1 MEKVDLRIL
10 IDKWPS
16 AIVSRDKVED
26 FTGGLI
32 TSKYLANLD
41 SAKDKEGPPSRI
53 RIGRKVAYPVVEFVE
68 WLEKRA
74 KRLE

>member
-1 MEKVDLRIL
+1 MDNVDLSRL
-10 IDKWPS
+10 AEKWPS
-16 AIVSRDKVED
+16 AIVSRDKVET

-53 RIGRKVAYPVVEFVE
+53 KIGRKVAYPVAEFVE

-74 KRLE
+74 KRLD

>member
-32 TSKYLANLD
+32 TSKYLANID
-41 SAKDKEGPPSRI
+41 SAGDKEGPPGRI
-53 RIGRKVAYPVVEFVE
+53 RIGRKVAYPVSEFVK
-68 WLEKRA
+68 WLEARA
-74 KRLE
+74 EILD

>member
-1 MEKVDLRIL
+1 MEKINLRIL
-10 IDKWPS
+10 AEKWPS

-53 RIGRKVAYPVVEFVE
+53 KIGRKVAYPVAEFVE